1 MPEQVQPNEEYAISK
16 QELIDLMTDTD
27 VKEAV
32 KEALRADS
40 INISNLPD
48 AQSLAGK
55 SLPIVENG
63 ALKSIPYATVIET
76 VNTAASAANAAA
88 TAADTATASAN
99 AAATNANS
107 AATTATSA
115 AGTATTAAAQAIQA
129 AETIPEE
136 IEEAIADV
144 LGGASSVDVQ
154 TVGNLLV
161 EAGTACKITQKPYN
175 SKSSNEAEF
184 VKKNTAFDAYYVA
197 DTGNKIY
204 GVTVTMGGV
213 DISSTAVKEYNSSA
227 AHVNI
232 ASVTGAV
239 VIDVKAT
246 KAIVFEDNAVKAL
259 CVENWGGNYIEG
271 EITEYEA
278 AQVTNLNAVFYNNDT
293 ITKFNELRYFTG
305 LTTLYRSGSGDS
317 VTGQFHSC
325 ALLEEITIP
334 KAPINDFRGAFRT
347 SDTLEEIDLSPT
359 TATRYRIDSLVHETS
374 SGTYPMKK
382 VKLPKGAV
390 TQSPLRA
397 FWRAKKLTTIEIDGY
412 LDFSEATSFA
422 NFAVSANSLTT
433 ITGIFMGIRA
443 SLDMSDCPL
452 THDSVMVI
460 INGLETVSRANLK
473 LSTTTYNSLSEDEI
487 AIATDK
493 GWNVATP

>member
-32 KEALRADS
+32 KEALREDS

-99 AAATNANS
+99 AAATSANS

-197 DTGNKIY
+197 DPGNKIY
-204 GVTVTMGGV
+204 AVTVTMGGV
-213 DISSTAVKEYNSSA
+213 DVTSTALANSNDSL
-227 AHVNI
+227 AHVSI
-232 ASVTGAV
+232 ASVTGDV
-239 VIDVKAT
+239 VIDVVAT
-246 KAIVFEDNAVKAL
+246 KAIVFEDNTVKAL

-305 LTTLYRSGSGDS
+305 LTTLYRSGTGDS

-325 ALLEEITIP
+325 SLLEEITIP

-347 SDTLEEIDLSPT
+347 CDTLEEIDLSPT
-359 TATRYRIDSLVHETS
+359 TATRYRMDSLVQGLS

-390 TQSPLRA
+390 THSPLRA
-397 FWRAKKLTTIEIDGY
+397 FWKAKKLTTIEIDGY
-412 LDFSEATSFA
+412 LDFSEATSFV

-433 ITGIFMGIRA
+433 ITGAIIGIRA
-443 SLDMSDCPL
+443 SIDFSYCPL
-452 THDSVMVI
+452 THDSAMVI
-460 INGLETVSRANLK
+460 INGLDTISGK
-473 LSTTTYNSLSEDEI
+473 TITFKSSTYNTLSADEI
-487 AIATDK
+487 AIATAK
-493 GWNVATP
+493 GWTIASA

>member
-1 MPEQVQPNEEYAISK
+1 MPEQVQPNERYAISK

-63 ALKSIPYATVIET
+63 GLKSIPYATVIET

-88 TAADTATASAN
+88 NAADTATASAN
-99 AAATNANS
+99 DAATSANS
-107 AATTATSA
+107 AANAATSA

-136 IEEAIADV
+136 IEEVIADV

-204 GVTVTMGGV
+204 AVTVTMGGV
-213 DISSTAVKEYNSSA
+213 DVTSTALANSNDSL
-227 AHVNI
+227 AHVSI
-232 ASVTGAV
+232 ASVTGDV
-239 VIDVKAT
+239 VIDVVAT
-246 KAIVFEDNAVKAL
+246 KAIVFEDDAAKIL
-259 CVENWGGNYIEG
+259 CVNNWGGNYIEG

-278 AQVTNLNAVFYNNDT
+278 AQVTTLNSVFYNNDT
-293 ITKFNELRYFTG
+293 VVKFNEFRYFTSIKS
-305 LTTLYRSGSGDS
+305 LYHDGTGDT
-317 VTGQFHSC
+317 VRGQFYSC
-325 ALLEEITIP
+325 LKLAEITIP
-334 KAPINDFRGAFRT
+334 KAPLADFRGAFR
-347 SDTLEEIDLSPT
+347 SCGALKNLDLSPT
-359 TATRYRIDSLVHETS
+359 TAKRFRTDALVQGGS
-374 SGTYPMKK
+374 SSTFPMER
-382 VKLPKGAV
+382 VKLPSGTFTYAPV
-390 TQSPLRA
+390 RT
-397 FWRAKKLTTIEIDGY
+397 FWRARKVISIEVDGY
-412 LDFSEATSFA
+412 LDFSEATSLA
-422 NFAVSANSLTT
+422 NFAVSANALTT

-443 SLDMSDCPL
+443 SLDMSYSPL

-460 INGLETVSRANLK
+460 INGLDTVSSANLK

-493 GWNVATP
+493 GWNVATS

>member
-1 MPEQVQPNEEYAISK
+1 MPEQVQPNERYAISK

-63 ALKSIPYATVIET
+63 GLKSIPYATVIET

-88 TAADTATASAN
+88 NAADTATASAN
-99 AAATNANS
+99 DAATSANS
-107 AATTATSA
+107 AANAATSA

-129 AETIPEE
+129 AETIPQRRGRS
-136 IEEAIADV
+136 DV

-204 GVTVTMGGV
+204 AVTVTMGGV
-213 DISSTAVKEYNSSA
+213 DVTSTALANSNDSL
-227 AHVNI
+227 AHVSI
-232 ASVTGAV
+232 ASVTGDV
-239 VIDVKAT
+239 VIDVVAT
-246 KAIVFEDNAVKAL
+246 KAIVFEDDAAKIL
-259 CVENWGGNYIEG
+259 CVNNWGGNYIEG

-278 AQVTNLNAVFYNNDT
+278 AQVTTLNSVFYNNDT
-293 ITKFNELRYFTG
+293 VVKFNEFRYFTSIKS
-305 LTTLYRSGSGDS
+305 LYHDGTGDT
-317 VTGQFHSC
+317 VRGQFYSC
-325 ALLEEITIP
+325 LKLAEITIP
-334 KAPINDFRGAFRT
+334 KAPLADFRGAFR
-347 SDTLEEIDLSPT
+347 SCGALKNLDLSPT
-359 TATRYRIDSLVHETS
+359 TAKRFRTDALVQGGS
-374 SGTYPMKK
+374 SSTFPMER
-382 VKLPKGAV
+382 VKLPSGTFTYA
-390 TQSPLRA
+390 PLRT
-397 FWRAKKLTTIEIDGY
+397 FWRARKVISIEVDGY
-412 LDFSEATSFA
+412 LDFSEATSLA
-422 NFAVSANSLTT
+422 NFAVSANALTT

-443 SLDMSDCPL
+443 SLDMSYSPL

-460 INGLETVSRANLK
+460 INGLDTVSSANLK

-493 GWNVATP
+493 GWNVATS

>member
-1 MPEQVQPNEEYAISK
+1 MPESTIDK
-16 QELIDLMTDTD
+16 QELIELLADND
-27 VKEAV
+27 VKDAI
-32 KEALRADS
+32 KTGLREDAID
-40 INISNLPD
+40 ITDLPD
-48 AQSLAGK
+48 ATTLSGK
-55 SLPIVENG
+55 SLPVVDDG
-63 ALKSIPYATVIET
+63 ALKAIPYATVIQT
-76 VNTAASAANAAA
+76 VNDAASAANAAA
-88 TAADTATASAN
+88 EAAEDAADDAD
-99 AAATNANS
+99 AAATS
-107 AATTATSA
+107 ATTAASSATTA

-213 DISSTAVKEYNSSA
+213 DISSTAVKVYNISA
-227 AHVNI
+227 VHVNI

-239 VIDVKAT
+239 VIEVKAT

-278 AQVTNLNAVFYNNDT
+278 AQVTTLNSVFYNNTT

-305 LTTLYRSGSGDS
+305 LTSLYRSGSGDS
-317 VTGQFHSC
+317 IFGQFYSC
-325 ALLEEITIP
+325 ANLTEITLP
-334 KAPINDFRGAFRT
+334 HAPISDFRGAFRFSGLT
-347 SDTLEEIDLSPT
+347 TIDLSPT
-359 TATRYRIDSLVHETS
+359 TAETLRVDSIAQGLS
-374 SGTYPMKK
+374 SGTTALR
-382 VKLPKGAV
+382 KLIIPGKAY
-390 TQSPLRA
+390 TNILRMLK
-397 FWRAKKLTTIEIDGY
+397 RARGITTLEIDGVA
-412 LDFSEATSFA
+412 DWGS
-422 NFAVSANSLTT
+422 VSAFTETFGTTVALTT
-433 ITGIFMGIRA
+433 ITGVIIGMKGANISVA
-443 SLDMSDCPL
+443 DSPL
-452 THDSVMVI
+452 THDSAMVL
-460 INGLETVSRANLK
+460 INGLANSSNK
-473 LSTTTYNSLSEDEI
+473 ITFKASTYNTLTADDI
-487 AIATDK
+487 AIATAK
-493 GWNVATP
+493 GWTVASS